1 MAIQGVK
8 GAPGTYYVIKANVN
22 PVSQAAYWSNLV
34 TQQKKELF
42 QNALSI
48 ATAEAKT
55 EASAYEAQ
63 LKAFTQTQRDLQRE
77 RSKFAREISKLSTK
91 QAESVQRLKEKQLE
105 RKSTTTGSSSG
116 TGGASKG
123 ETDLERLYQR
133 RAALYDDLAKLS
145 VSANALGPDSELGA
159 PYQQAS
165 EDIDK
170 EIKRLST
177 QIKNK
182 EAELEQGQT
191 TTGGTTSKSG
201 SSSRT
206 TKSGLVVPEGFE
218 GLSLADQI
226 AKLEEELDAITAQEQ
241 ALQAPTGPQTN
252 ILGRTRELAGYGGF
266 TPQENEAFAARAA
279 QMEQN
284 FQQRFGAPV
293 PQGKG
298 SFTAGDVLAPRPLID
313 EGEEPPIP
321 MLGSAGV
328 LPLQEQ
334 PLPNDIVE
342 PAGRFKQD
350 LQPPPQPFGTPEF
363 APMPTELDYLES
375 ITGGPSLKMPDQKEI
390 KQKQTEQLIQQ
401 IEAGT
406 NKTREEAKQM
416 SSQATDAS
424 DYRNL
429 VKQLYSTAQGKDA
442 YQRVRVRDNAYKE
455 LEKTY
460 GDDKETF
467 NNAVELLITL
477 DALEM
482 GTLPPE

>member
-63 LKAFTQTQRDLQRE
+63 LKAFSQAQRDLGRE

-91 QAESVQRLKEKQLE
+91 QAESVQKLKEKQLE
-105 RKSTTTGSSSG
+105 RESTSTGSSSG
-116 TGGASKG
+116 TGGASKA

-133 RAALYDDLAKLS
+133 RAALYDDLARLS
-145 VSANALGPDSELGA
+145 VSAEALGPESELGA

-165 EDIDK
+165 DDIDK
-170 EIKRLST
+170 EIKRLT
-177 QIKNK
+177 TEIRNR
-182 EAELEQGQT
+182 EASIETGQT

-201 SSSRT
+201 TSSRT
-206 TKSGLVVPEGFE
+206 TTSGLVVPEGFE
-218 GLSLADQI
+218 ALSLEEQI
-226 AKLEEELDAITAQEQ
+226 GELQKELDAITAQEQ

-252 ILGRTRELAGYGGF
+252 ILGRTRELAGYGSF

-279 QMEQN
+279 QMERNLSQS
-284 FQQRFGAPV
+284 FGSPELV
-293 PQGKG
+293 GKG
-298 SFTAGDVLAPRPLID
+298 SFRGGDVLPPMDLMD
-313 EGEEPPIP
+313 EPQPQG

-334 PLPNDIVE
+334 PMPNDIVE
-342 PAGRFKQD
+342 PAGRFQQD
-350 LQPPPQPFGTPEF
+350 LQPPQQPFGTPEF

-375 ITGGPSLKMPDQKEI
+375 ISGGPSLKMPDQKEI

-442 YQRVRVRDNAYKE
+442 SQRVKVRDNAYRE

-467 NNAVELLITL
+467 SNAVELLITL

-482 GTLPPE
+482 GTLPE